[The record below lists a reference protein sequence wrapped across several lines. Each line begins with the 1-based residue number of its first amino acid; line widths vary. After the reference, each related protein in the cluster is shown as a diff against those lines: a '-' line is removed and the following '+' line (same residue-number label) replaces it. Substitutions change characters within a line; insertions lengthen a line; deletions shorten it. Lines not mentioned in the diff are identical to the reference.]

1 MVEVSSECFHHP
13 LLTHPSLAGL
23 VQNSLSTA
31 LYPCLPS
38 IHPSF
43 SSQSDFLECTS
54 DCLILLL
61 QIRNPHCATR
71 PPLTPQPH
79 LLPFPLCLLPW
90 PYQPAVT
97 SSSPRAPPAFRL
109 RPKGCCVR
117 EHRGPAAHHT
127 ARGAGLG
134 FTLL

>member
-54 DCLILLL
+54 DCLVLLL
-61 QIRNPHCATR
+61 QIRNLHCAHPAPTHPAASPPPVSPLPAALAR
-71 PPLTPQPH
+71 PASFH
-79 LLPFPLCLLPW
+79 
-90 PYQPAVT
+90 

-109 RPKGCCVR
+109 WPKGCCVR